1 MANFNKKLQTKR
13 EGKIVYGD
21 GIVDGIVL
29 LAVSELENVEL
40 YKSGSKKSFH
50 NNAIKVV
57 IDKSNRVVVDVVVTI
72 NYNQSVSE
80 MAFKI
85 QETIRHNVEAMTEY
99 HVENVNVHVYDVN
112 FDDKIVSVATET
124 EENTAV
130 TQG

>member
-1 MANFNKKLQTKR
+1 MANFNKINQAKR

-40 YKSGSKKSFH
+40 YKIGNKKSVH

-57 IDKSNRVVVDVVVTI
+57 FDKSNRVIVDVVVTI

-80 MAFKI
+80 MAFKV
-85 QETIRHNVEAMTEY
+85 QEAIRHNVEAMTEY
-99 HVENVNVHVYDVN
+99 HVENVNVHVYGVT
-112 FDDKIVSVATET
+112 FDDKTAPAVIEN
-124 EENTAV
+124 EENNLT

>member
-1 MANFNKKLQTKR
+1 MAYFNKINQAKR

-29 LAVSELENVEL
+29 LAVSELDNVEL
-40 YKSGSKKSFH
+40 YKSGSKNSVH
-50 NNAIKVV
+50 NKAIKVV
-57 IDKSNRVVVDVVVTI
+57 FDKSNRVIVDVVVNI

-85 QETIRHNVEAMTEY
+85 QEAIRHNVEAMTEY
-99 HVENVNVHVYDVN
+99 HVESVNVHVYGVN
-112 FDDKIVSVATET
+112 FDEKSAPIVAET
-124 EENTAV
+124 EENNTT

>member
-1 MANFNKKLQTKR
+1 MANFNKINQAKR

-40 YKSGSKKSFH
+40 YKTGSKNSVH
-50 NNAIKVV
+50 NKAIKVV
-57 IDKSNRVVVDVVVTI
+57 FDKSNRVIVDVVVTI

-85 QETIRHNVEAMTEY
+85 QEAIRHNVEAMTEY
-99 HVENVNVHVYDVN
+99 HVENVNVHVYGVN
-112 FDDKIVSVATET
+112 FDEKSAPIITET
-124 EENTAV
+124 EENNTA